1 MHPLH
6 YPLLADENIHEEV
19 VYYLRSQGLQIES
32 IKERGLRGHTDHQ
45 IVSMAVNEGFVIV
58 THDADF
64 GRIMHMSYELNTG
77 IIYLRPGHFDFSFT
91 IQTIKSILSTDLNAD
106 IPFILVAERSGED
119 IKIRLRTV

>member
-19 VYYLRSQGLQIES
+19 VYYLRGQSLQIES
-32 IKERGLRGHTDHQ
+32 IKERGLRGHTDNQ
-45 IVSMAVNEGFVIV
+45 IVSLAVTEGFVIV

-64 GRIMHMSYELNTG
+64 GRIMHMSSELKTG

-91 IQTIKSILSTDLNAD
+91 IQTLKSILATDLNAE
-106 IPFILVAERSGED
+106 IPFILVAERSGEE
-119 IKIRLRTV
+119 IKIRLRTL